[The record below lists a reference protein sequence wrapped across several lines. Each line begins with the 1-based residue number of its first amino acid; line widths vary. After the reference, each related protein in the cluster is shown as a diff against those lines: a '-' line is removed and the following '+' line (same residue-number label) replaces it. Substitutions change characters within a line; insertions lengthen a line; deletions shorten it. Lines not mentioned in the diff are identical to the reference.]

1 MSDDRAKTL
10 DVVPAVAFNG
20 IAKTYP
26 NGTVALS
33 DVSFAIRAG
42 SIHAVCGEN
51 GAGKSTLMKI
61 LFGLTEPTAGEVLL
75 DGKPVST
82 GAAGF
87 AGQHGLGMVH
97 QHFSLIPTLT
107 VTENIIL
114 GHEPR
119 RGLLIDRAE
128 ARRRVVALSRE
139 YELAVDPDALTGRL
153 SVAAQQKVEI
163 LKALS
168 RDTRILILDEPTA
181 VLSPP
186 EIEELFNRLRGL
198 SARGMTII
206 FISHK
211 LNEVRALAESVT
223 VLRGGRLTGTSRL
236 ADIPDDAIMQMVMGR
251 AVEVTRRVP
260 AKVAGDVA
268 VVLDGVSTAVR
279 DPADRIQDISLK
291 IHAGEIVGIAGVE
304 GSGQRGLVSVLSG
317 MMKPASGR
325 IDFNGRD
332 MARADALGWRRAGLA
347 NLPADRFGQGG
358 APALSLAENAIA
370 GTDGDPELQR
380 GPLLRGAAITAR
392 VRKMIA
398 DYAVRNSG
406 IGERLDSLSGGNAQK
421 LIAARELATRPRFLI
436 ADQPTR
442 GIDVAAAAFLHK
454 RLDEAARGGAAILLV
469 TADLDELLR
478 LADRVVVLFAGRI
491 VADLRN
497 GPELDPARLG
507 PFMLGLETAS

>member
-1 MSDDRAKTL
+1 MSEAGATPSPDA
-10 DVVPAVAFNG
+10 PAVAFSG
-20 IAKTYP
+20 ISKTYP

-33 DVSFAIRAG
+33 DVSFAIRRG
-42 SIHAVCGEN
+42 SIHAICGEN

-61 LFGLTEPTAGEVLL
+61 LFGLTEPSAGEILL
-75 DGKPVST
+75 DGRPVGT
-82 GAAGF
+82 GGADF
-87 AGQHGLGMVH
+87 AGKHGMGMVH

-119 RGLLIDRAE
+119 KRFLIDRAE
-128 ARRRVVALSRE
+128 ARRSVTALSRK

-163 LKALS
+163 LKALA

-186 EIEELFNRLRGL
+186 EIEELFNRLRDL
-198 SARGMTII
+198 RDRGMTII

-236 ADIPDDAIMQMVMGR
+236 ADVPDGAIMQMVMGR
-251 AVEVTRRVP
+251 AVEIARRTL
-260 AKVAGDVA
+260 AETTGAITIA
-268 VVLDGVSTAVR
+268 MDGVSTAAR
-279 DPADRIQDISLK
+279 NPADRITGMSLT
-291 IHAGEIVGIAGVE
+291 IRAGEILGVAGVD

-317 MMKPASGR
+317 QMRPATGK
-325 IDFNGRD
+325 IMLDGRD
-332 MARADALGWRRAGLA
+332 MTAANGLAWRRAGLG

-358 APALSLAENAIA
+358 APSLSLADNAVA
-370 GTDGDPELQR
+370 GTDGDSDLQR
-380 GPLLRGAAITAR
+380 GPFLRRAAIAAR
-392 VRKMIA
+392 VQCMIA
-398 DYAVRNSG
+398 NYSVRASG
-406 IGERLDSLSGGNAQK
+406 IDERLDSLSGGNAQK
-421 LIAARELATRPRFLI
+421 LIAARELATRPKFLI

-442 GIDVAAAAFLHK
+442 GIDVAAAAFLHG
-454 RLDEAARGGAAILLV
+454 RLDEAARGSAAILLV

-497 GPELDPARLG
+497 GPDLTPERLG
-507 PFMLGLETAS
+507 PFMLGLETAA

>member
-236 ADIPDDAIMQMVMGR
+236 ADIPDDAIM
-251 AVEVTRRVP
+251 
-260 AKVAGDVA
+260 
-268 VVLDGVSTAVR
+268 
-279 DPADRIQDISLK
+279 
-291 IHAGEIVGIAGVE
+291 
-304 GSGQRGLVSVLSG
+304 
-317 MMKPASGR
+317 
-325 IDFNGRD
+325 
-332 MARADALGWRRAGLA
+332 
-347 NLPADRFGQGG
+347 
-358 APALSLAENAIA
+358 
-370 GTDGDPELQR
+370 
-380 GPLLRGAAITAR
+380 
-392 VRKMIA
+392 
-398 DYAVRNSG
+398 
-406 IGERLDSLSGGNAQK
+406 
-421 LIAARELATRPRFLI
+421 
-436 ADQPTR
+436 
-442 GIDVAAAAFLHK
+442 
-454 RLDEAARGGAAILLV
+454 
-469 TADLDELLR
+469 
-478 LADRVVVLFAGRI
+478 
-491 VADLRN
+491 
-497 GPELDPARLG
+497 
-507 PFMLGLETAS
+507 

>member
-1 MSDDRAKTL
+1 MRDAGTGSSDG
-10 DVVPAVAFNG
+10 VPAIAFTG
-20 IAKTYP
+20 ISKTYP
-26 NGTVALS
+26 NGTIALS
-33 DVSFAIRAG
+33 DVSFVVSRG

-61 LFGLTEPTAGEVLL
+61 LFGLLEPTEGQIRL
-75 DGKPVST
+75 DGDVVS
-82 GAAGF
+82 AGSADF
-87 AGQHGLGMVH
+87 AGRHGIGMVH

-119 RGLLIDRAE
+119 SGFLIDRAE
-128 ARRRVVALSRE
+128 ARRQVMQLSEKYR
-139 YELAVDPDALTGRL
+139 LAVDPNAPTGRL

-163 LKALS
+163 LKALA

-186 EIEELFNRLRGL
+186 EIEELFNRLRDL
-198 SARGMTII
+198 RDHGMTII

-223 VLRGGRLTGTSRL
+223 VLRGGRVTGTSRL
-236 ADIPDDAIMQMVMGR
+236 ADVPDDAIMQMVMGR
-251 AVEVTRRVP
+251 AVEMARRTPAEATGAVT
-260 AKVAGDVA
+260 VAME
-268 VVLDGVSTAVR
+268 GVSTNAR
-279 DPADRIQDISLK
+279 NPADRITDISLT

-317 MMKPASGR
+317 AMKPASGK
-325 IDFNGRD
+325 ISFGGRD
-332 MARADALGWRRAGLA
+332 MAAAGALAWREAGLA

-358 APALSLAENAIA
+358 APALTLAENAIA
-370 GTDGDPELQR
+370 GTDGDAELQR
-380 GPLLRGAAITAR
+380 GPFLRRAKIAER
-392 VRKMIA
+392 VRGMIA
-398 DYAVRNSG
+398 DYSVKSFG
-406 IGERLDSLSGGNAQK
+406 IDERLDSLSGGNAQK
-421 LIAARELATRPRFLI
+421 LIAARELATLPKFLI

-442 GIDVAAAAFLHK
+442 GIDVAAAAFLHR
-454 RLDEAARGGAAILLV
+454 RLDEAAKTGCAILLV

-478 LADRVVVLFAGRI
+478 LSDRVVVLFAGRV

-497 GPELDPARLG
+497 GPELTPATLG
-507 PFMLGLETAS
+507 PFMLGLERAA